1 MSTSDPQLE
10 RIRIILGAP
19 RPMAEPDEAEI
30 LQIADHLGA
39 WQEPTTETP
48 EGVR

>member
-1 MSTSDPQLE
+1 MSTPDPQLE
-10 RIRIILGAP
+10 RIQIILVTP

-30 LQIADHLGA
+30 RQIADHLGA
-39 WQEPTTETP
+39 SQEPTTETP